1 MLTTLLAQ
9 ASPDPEAPNV
19 LARNA
24 AGMFEENL
32 HHMANYFVYSPM
44 QYQAVAHILVLGF
57 GVFAAAL
64 LYFTL
69 TMKQIAPKYRLSNVL
84 SCVVSV
90 SALLIL
96 ANQALVWQQTFIYQ
110 PELGGYAR
118 ADDQMFSNGYRYMN
132 WAIDVPH
139 LLLTMLV
146 VAPLASM
153 AQKIN
158 YGVQFV
164 VAGLIMILCSWL
176 GAFFEQGYQ
185 VEGVNPAGFWINYI
199 IGWLAYI
206 WILVIVF
213 ATVFAAKKNL
223 PENASSLMNVV
234 LGVLVIAWT
243 VYAFVL
249 IQPIIWWSPVSVV
262 TRQILFTLADITSKA
277 IYGVLLGQVAV
288 MISKHEGYDPNTESF
303 TNAEPKAVTAAG

>member
-1 MLTTLLAQ
+1 MITSTLAQ
-9 ASPDPEAPNV
+9 AGAEASTAIP
-19 LARNA
+19 RNA
-24 AGMFEENL
+24 DGMFEENL

-44 QYQAVAHILVLGF
+44 QYHAVSHILTLGF

-69 TMKQIAPKYRLSNVL
+69 TIRQLAPRYRPSSAL

-96 ANQALVWQQTFIYQ
+96 ANQAIVWQQSFTYQ

-118 ADDQMFSNGYRYMN
+118 AAEHMFSNGFRYMN

-146 VAPLASM
+146 VAPLANFQ
-153 AQKIN
+153 QKKS

-176 GAFFEQGYQ
+176 GSFWEQGYQ
-185 VEGVNPAGFWINYI
+185 VEGVNPVGFWINYI
-199 IGWLAYI
+199 IGWLAYL
-206 WILVIVF
+206 WILVVVF
-213 ATVFAAKKNL
+213 RVVAEAKQQL
-223 PENASSLMNVV
+223 PPEASSLMSVV
-234 LGVLVIAWT
+234 LGLLVVAWT

-249 IQPIIWWSPVSVV
+249 IQPIVWWSPESVV
-262 TRQILFTLADITSKA
+262 TRQVLFTLADITSKA
-277 IYGVLLGQVAV
+277 IYGVLLGQIAMVV
-288 MISKHEGYDPNTESF
+288 SRHEGYDPATQSF
-303 TNAEPKAVTAAG
+303 HDRAPTVPGPSV